1 MTKVD
6 ASYEL
11 FDKEDFDEV
20 VKNSAVKYIRAN
32 VDEQDAKRLYYEFM
46 SEHAFDYQLGIN
58 GFDADEDEEVFE
70 EISALQRE
78 DMMLKF
84 YEPFMDLYNK
94 IHCGNVIEN
103 E

>member
-11 FDKEDFDEV
+11 FDEEDFDKV
-20 VKNSAVKYIRAN
+20 VKSHAVKYIRAN
-32 VDEQDAKRLYYEFM
+32 IDEQDGKRLFYEFM
-46 SEHAFDYQLGIN
+46 SEYTFDYQLGIN
-58 GFDADEDEEVFE
+58 GFDADEDEAIFE
-70 EISALQRE
+70 EIEALQRS
-78 DMMLKF
+78 DMLLKF
-84 YEPFMDLYNK
+84 YEPFMALYDR